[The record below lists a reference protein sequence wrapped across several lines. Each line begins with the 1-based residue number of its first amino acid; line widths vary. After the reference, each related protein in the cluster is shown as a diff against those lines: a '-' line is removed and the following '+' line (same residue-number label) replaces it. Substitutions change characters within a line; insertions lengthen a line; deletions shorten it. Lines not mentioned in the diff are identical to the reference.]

1 MRDWQDRSYSCL
13 DSPCTGRPG
22 PILVPNLVE
31 LTMSQLIL
39 RTMVATGILLGAA
52 TASFAAPVP
61 LPLALNAASQAGN
74 VQTVY

>member
-1 MRDWQDRSYSCL
+1 
-13 DSPCTGRPG
+13 
-22 PILVPNLVE
+22 
-31 LTMSQLIL
+31 MSQLIL

>member
-1 MRDWQDRSYSCL
+1 
-13 DSPCTGRPG
+13 
-22 PILVPNLVE
+22 
-31 LTMSQLIL
+31 MSQLIL

-74 VQTVY
+74 VQTVYYMYNHHRYYHRHWDVVHKRWHYY